1 MMQRTTVTADEAD
14 LETLRA
20 EARRRGVSLST
31 VLAEVDY
38 WCHERLT
45 ADAWLPFLDDV
56 LAGVYR
62 PNRPQIATSNAAST
76 SRSSTTTSGSA
87 WSTPA

>member
-31 VLAEVDY
+31 VLAETVA
-38 WCHERLT
+38 EKAR
-45 ADAWLPFLDDV
+45 V
-56 LAGVYR
+56 LR
-62 PNRPQIATSNAAST
+62 RRRRPQVGVARSTDGRSAADVAST
-76 SRSSTTTSGSA
+76 PIAR
-87 WSTPA
+87 PPR